1 MKDYAYSKYPKIMAY
16 AETSKKVQEESRRGF
31 LWVHRRGKKTAE
43 AEPVCVWHNL
53 SIYVWRVILYRNTS

>member
-1 MKDYAYSKYPKIMAY
+1 MAY
-16 AETSKKVQEESRRGF
+16 AEISKEVQEESRRGF
-31 LWVHRRGKKTAE
+31 LWVVYRRGKKTAE